1 VTRIVE
7 SASDFDAQT
16 LARAKCVQGKV
27 QEDSGDAEVVG
38 VIQNAAKL
46 KTRSTIEP
54 AL

>member
-1 VTRIVE
+1 VTIIAE
-7 SASDFDAQT
+7 STSEFDAQT
-16 LARAKCVQGKV
+16 LARAKCIQEKV

-38 VIQNAAKL
+38 AIRGAAKL